1 MRNFFFALPPR
12 PRANP
17 RRVSRLPP
25 DTVAKSAQDP
35 FNHAARELIAAF
47 RGVSND
53 VPARQFR
60 RPTHALGPL
69 IEELLVKHQIGRA
82 SPEDAIR
89 ENWPTVVGPAIAHYS
104 HAGQIDPRGKLIIL
118 YNQAVAGNELRF
130 HQTAILARIRALPG
144 CAHVKSLAI
153 RAG

>member
-1 MRNFFFALPPR
+1 M
-12 PRANP
+12 
-17 RRVSRLPP
+17 
-25 DTVAKSAQDP
+25 AKSAEEP

-104 HAGQIDPRGKLIIL
+104 HAGQIDPRGKLTIL

-130 HQTAILARIRALPG
+130 HQAAILARIRDLPG
-144 CAHVKSLAI
+144 CGHVKSLAI